1 MATKAYYRQQL
12 VDLRL
17 KISKEREAKK
27 RDNANYSDQIRRATG
42 ASSKASLRKTKIS
55 RSDYHNRQIESTKR
69 QIESVKRFMKTAK

>member
-1 MATKAYYRQQL
+1 MTKAYYRQQL

-55 RSDYHNRQIESTKR
+55 RSDYHNRQIESLKR
-69 QIESVKRFMKTAK
+69 QVASVRRAMLSAR